1 MFKKKEHQL
10 VGPKSRKYKDKY
22 TSYLLNC
29 MCFSTE
35 GLVKGTVKYNLLGH
49 WTKNKVQFSIYMCLR
64 KRPLEIVAQN
74 WVYRRFQ

>member
-1 MFKKKEHQL
+1 
-10 VGPKSRKYKDKY
+10 
-22 TSYLLNC
+22 

-35 GLVKGTVKYNLLGH
+35 GLVKATVKYNLLGH

-74 WVYRRFQ
+74 WVYRRFQYRCFHYCIVIKIYKLIKCHEMFLG